1 MIGNYKQLSRRY
13 LKGNKKRTILTLI
26 GIVLSVSLISTIGL
40 FMNGT
45 QISQIENTK
54 KRQGYSF
61 HAVVL
66 NYDESILKKIKYNP
80 QIESFGL
87 MSQGETVQV
96 GEAAVKIN
104 FADDNALEFL
114 KYSIIKG
121 RLPSNDQEVAVDPW
135 VLPYIKENIQI
146 GDSFELNEKKYKL
159 VGFLSD
165 STYTQENKVGRLL
178 TYKSKFSAG
187 EGKILVGISSKANFN
202 EVLEGLKT
210 ISGENNINISNELI
224 QLEKPGY
231 NNSIMATLII
241 TISIVVIATI
251 VVIYNAFQ
259 ISVVERT
266 RQFGLL
272 RSIGATRKQIRQI
285 VLREATFLAVI
296 AIPIGIICSLI
307 ALASLQFTFSLL
319 MENSKAVSIFYVDWN
334 ILLVSSII
342 TLLSVIASSLYPA
355 YFAGKISPLLAIS
368 SRLSIKK
375 EQIKKQKNSM
385 VKKPLSIPLSMAM
398 KNVKRNKNR
407 YTITI
412 LSIIISSVLF
422 ITFSYLMS
430 VAFASKSVD
439 KLSVKSDITIKIVD
453 NNPDHLAEGEQV
465 LYQLKSLENISKVYE
480 KKENSFETKLKDVTQ
495 SSATVKEIENTIGKS
510 YSITIVNNYQ
520 ENKTKKE
527 EKLTL
532 QVLAYGFITVIS
544 LISSVNILNTIT
556 ISIMTRRKEL
566 AALKSIGMSQKDLK
580 KMITYE
586 ALIYGFSGSLQGIF
600 FGCIL
605 SYIIYLAISDMLKM
619 TWTIPYEACIIT
631 FVSALIISYLSVLNP
646 LKKFNKIILLIIS
659 ENNNIISLARL

>member
-96 GEAAVKIN
+96 GEAAVQMN

-202 EVLEGLKT
+202 EVLEGLKA

-334 ILLVSSII
+334 ILIISSII
-342 TLLSVIASSLYPA
+342 TLFSVIASSLYPA

-430 VAFASKSVD
+430 VAFASKSFD

-453 NNPDHLAEGEQV
+453 NNPDHLAESEQV
-465 LYQLKSLENISKVYE
+465 LHQLKSLENISKVYE
-480 KKENSFETKLKDVTQ
+480 KQENSFETKLKDVTQ

-510 YSITIVNNYQ
+510 YTITIVNNYQ

-646 LKKFNKIILLIIS
+646 LKKIQQD
-659 ENNNIISLARL
+659 NIIDNIREQ

>member
-96 GEAAVKIN
+96 GEAAVQMN

-202 EVLEGLKT
+202 EVLEGLKA

-334 ILLVSSII
+334 ILIISSII

-430 VAFASKSVD
+430 VAFASKSFD

-453 NNPDHLAEGEQV
+453 NNPDHLAESEQV
-465 LYQLKSLENISKVYE
+465 LHQLKSLENISKVYE
-480 KKENSFETKLKDVTQ
+480 KQENSFETKLKDVTQ

-510 YSITIVNNYQ
+510 YTITIVNNYQ

-631 FVSALIISYLSVLNP
+631 F
-646 LKKFNKIILLIIS
+646 
-659 ENNNIISLARL
+659 

>member
-13 LKGNKKRTILTLI
+13 LKGNMKRTILTLI
-26 GIVLSVSLISTIGL
+26 GIILSVSLISTIGL

-96 GEAAVKIN
+96 GEAAVQMN

-121 RLPSNDQEVAVDPW
+121 KLPSNDQEVAVDPW
-135 VLPYIKENIQI
+135 VLPYIKDNIRI

-165 STYTQENKVGRLL
+165 SVYTQENKVGRLL
-178 TYKSKFSAG
+178 TYKSKFSTG
-187 EGKILVGISSKANFN
+187 EGKILVGISQEANFN
-202 EVLEGLKT
+202 EVLEGIKT
-210 ISGENNINISNELI
+210 ISGKNNINISEELI

-231 NNSIMATLII
+231 NNSILATLII
-241 TISIVVIATI
+241 TISIVVIATV

-285 VLREATFLAVI
+285 VLREATFLAVL
-296 AIPIGIICSLI
+296 AIPLGIICSLI

-319 MENSKAVSIFYVDWN
+319 MENSKGVSIFHVDWK
-334 ILLVSSII
+334 ILLISSII
-342 TLLSVIASSLYPA
+342 TFLSVIASSFYPA

-375 EQIKKQKNSM
+375 EQIKKQKNYILR
-385 VKKPLSIPLSMAM
+385 KPLSFPLSMAM

-422 ITFSYLMS
+422 ITFSYLMN
-430 VAFASKSVD
+430 VAFASKSFD
-439 KLSVKSDITIKIVD
+439 KLSVKSDITIKLED
-453 NNPDHLAEGEQV
+453 NNSDHLAESEQV
-465 LYQLKSLENISKVYE
+465 LHQLKSLGNISNVNE
-480 KKENSFETKLKDVTQ
+480 KKKNRFETKLKDVTQ
-495 SSATVKEIENTIGKS
+495 SSATVKEIENTIGKR
-510 YSITIVNNYQ
+510 YSIAIVNNYQ

-532 QVLAYGFITVIS
+532 QVLAYSFIIVIS

-605 SYIIYLAISDMLKM
+605 SYILYLAISDKLKM
-619 TWTIPYEACIIT
+619 AWTIPYEACIIT

-646 LKKFNKIILLIIS
+646 LKKIKQD
-659 ENNNIISLARL
+659 NIIDTIREE

>member
-96 GEAAVKIN
+96 GEAAVQMN

-202 EVLEGLKT
+202 EGLEGLKT

-307 ALASLQFTFSLL
+307 ALTSLQFTFSLL
-319 MENSKAVSIFYVDWN
+319 MENSKAVSIFHVDWN
-334 ILLVSSII
+334 ILLISSII

-430 VAFASKSVD
+430 VAFASKSFD

-453 NNPDHLAEGEQV
+453 NNPDHLAESEQV
-465 LYQLKSLENISKVYE
+465 LHQLKSLENISKVYE

-646 LKKFNKIILLIIS
+646 LKKIQQD
-659 ENNNIISLARL
+659 NIIDNIREQ

>member
-319 MENSKAVSIFYVDWN
+319 MENSKAVSIFYIDWN
-334 ILLVSSII
+334 ILLVISII

-646 LKKFNKIILLIIS
+646 LKKIQQD
-659 ENNNIISLARL
+659 NIIDNIREQ

>member
-66 NYDESILKKIKYNP
+66 NYDESILKKIIYNS

-96 GEAAVKIN
+96 GEAAVQMN

-121 RLPSNDQEVAVDPW
+121 RLPSNEQEVAVDPW

-296 AIPIGIICSLI
+296 GIPIGIICSLI

-319 MENSKAVSIFYVDWN
+319 MENSKEVSIFHIDWK
-334 ILLVSSII
+334 ILLISSII
-342 TLLSVIASSLYPA
+342 TFLSIIASSLYPA

-430 VAFASKSVD
+430 VAFVSKSFD
-439 KLSVKSDITIKIVD
+439 KLSVKSDITIKIED
-453 NNPDHLAEGEQV
+453 NNPDHLAESEQV
-465 LYQLKSLENISKVYE
+465 LHQLKSLENISKVYE

-495 SSATVKEIENTIGKS
+495 SSATVKEIENTIGKR

-646 LKKFNKIILLIIS
+646 LKKIQQD
-659 ENNNIISLARL
+659 NIIDNIREQ

>member
-1 MIGNYKQLSRRY
+1 
-13 LKGNKKRTILTLI
+13 
-26 GIVLSVSLISTIGL
+26 
-40 FMNGT
+40 MNGT

-96 GEAAVKIN
+96 GEGAVKIN

-430 VAFASKSVD
+430 VAFASKSFD

-453 NNPDHLAEGEQV
+453 NNPDHLAESEQV
-465 LYQLKSLENISKVYE
+465 LHQLKSLENISKVYE

-510 YSITIVNNYQ
+510 YTITIVNNYQ

-646 LKKFNKIILLIIS
+646 LKKIQQD
-659 ENNNIISLARL
+659 NIIDNIREQ

>member
-96 GEAAVKIN
+96 GEGAVKIN

-430 VAFASKSVD
+430 VAFASKSFD

-453 NNPDHLAEGEQV
+453 NNPEHLAESEQV
-465 LYQLKSLENISKVYE
+465 LHQLKSLENISKVYE

-510 YSITIVNNYQ
+510 YTITIVNNYQ

-646 LKKFNKIILLIIS
+646 LKKIQQD
-659 ENNNIISLARL
+659 NIIDNIREQ

>member
-13 LKGNKKRTILTLI
+13 LKGNMKRTILTLI
-26 GIVLSVSLISTIGL
+26 GIILSVSLISTIGL

-96 GEAAVKIN
+96 GEAAVQMN
-104 FADDNALEFL
+104 FADENALEFL
-114 KYSIIKG
+114 KHSVIKG
-121 RLPSNDQEVAVDPW
+121 RLPSNDQEVAIDPW
-135 VLPYIKENIQI
+135 VLPYIKDNIQI

-165 STYTQENKVGRLL
+165 SVYTQENKVGRLL
-178 TYKSKFSAG
+178 TYKSKFSTG
-187 EGKILVGISSKANFN
+187 EGKILVGISPEANFN
-202 EVLEGLKT
+202 EVLEGIKT
-210 ISGENNINISNELI
+210 IFGENNINISEELI

-241 TISIVVIATI
+241 TISIVVIATV
-251 VVIYNAFQ
+251 VVIYNALQ

-296 AIPIGIICSLI
+296 AIPLGIICSLI

-319 MENSKAVSIFYVDWN
+319 MENSKGVSIFHVDWK
-334 ILLVSSII
+334 ILLISSII
-342 TLLSVIASSLYPA
+342 TFLSVIASSFYPA

-375 EQIKKQKNSM
+375 EQIKKQKNYILR
-385 VKKPLSIPLSMAM
+385 KPVSFPLSMAM

-422 ITFSYLMS
+422 ITFSYLMN
-430 VAFASKSVD
+430 VAFASKSFD
-439 KLSVKSDITIKIVD
+439 KLSVKSDITIKLED
-453 NNPDHLAEGEQV
+453 NNSDHLAESEQV
-465 LYQLKSLENISKVYE
+465 LRQLKSLGNISNVNE
-480 KKENSFETKLKDVTQ
+480 KKNRFETKLKDVTQ
-495 SSATVKEIENTIGKS
+495 SSATVKEIENTIGKR
-510 YSITIVNNYQ
+510 YSIAIVNNYQ

-532 QVLAYGFITVIS
+532 QVLAYSFIIVIS

-605 SYIIYLAISDMLKM
+605 SYILYLAISDKLKM
-619 TWTIPYEACIIT
+619 AWTIPYEACIIT

-646 LKKFNKIILLIIS
+646 LKKIKQD
-659 ENNNIISLARL
+659 NIIDTIREE

>member
-1 MIGNYKQLSRRY
+1 MIGHYKQLSRRY
-13 LKGNKKRTILTLI
+13 LKGNMKRTIFTLI
-26 GIVLSVSLISTIGL
+26 GIILSVALISTIGL

-61 HAVVL
+61 HAVVS
-66 NYDESILKKIKYNP
+66 NYDDSILKKIKYNP

-96 GEAAVKIN
+96 GEAAVQMN

-121 RLPSNDQEVAVDPW
+121 RVPSNDREVAVDPW
-135 VLPYIKENIQI
+135 VLPFIKENIQI
-146 GDSFELNEKKYKL
+146 GDSVELNKKKYKL
-159 VGFLSD
+159 VGLLSD
-165 STYTQENKVGRLL
+165 SAYTQENKVGRVL
-178 TYKSKFSAG
+178 TYKHEFSAG
-187 EGKILVGISSKANFN
+187 EGKILVGINQKANFN
-202 EVLEGLKT
+202 EVLEGIKT
-210 ISGENNINISNELI
+210 ISGENNINISENLI

-231 NNSIMATLII
+231 NDSIMATLII
-241 TISIVVIATI
+241 TISIVVIATV

-296 AIPIGIICSLI
+296 AIPLGIICSLI

-319 MENSKAVSIFYVDWN
+319 LENSKEVSIFHVDWK
-334 ILLVSSII
+334 ILLISSII
-342 TLLSVIASSLYPA
+342 TFLSVIASSLYPA

-385 VKKPLSIPLSMAM
+385 LKKPLSFPLSMAM

-422 ITFSYLMS
+422 ITFSYLMN
-430 VAFASKSVD
+430 VAFASKSFNG
-439 KLSVKSDITIKIVD
+439 LSVKSDITINIEDK
-453 NNPDHLAEGEQV
+453 NPDHLAEITQV
-465 LYQLKSLENISKVYE
+465 LNQLKSLRNISNAYE
-480 KKENSFETKLKDVTQ
+480 KKGNKIETKLKDVTQ
-495 SSATVKEIENTIGKS
+495 STATVLEIKNTIGKNHT
-510 YSITIVNNYQ
+510 ITIVNNYQ

-544 LISSVNILNTIT
+544 LISSVNIFNTIT

-586 ALIYGFSGSLQGIF
+586 ALIYGFSGSLQGIL

-605 SYIIYLAISDMLKM
+605 SNIIYLAISDILKM
-619 TWTIPYEACIIT
+619 AWTIPYEACIIT

-646 LKKFNKIILLIIS
+646 LKKIQQD
-659 ENNNIISLARL
+659 NIIDTIREE

>member
-13 LKGNKKRTILTLI
+13 LKGNMKRTILTLI
-26 GIVLSVSLISTIGL
+26 GIILSVALISTIGL
-40 FMNGT
+40 FMKGT

-54 KRQGYSF
+54 KKQGHSF
-61 HAVVL
+61 HAVIS

-87 MSQGETVQV
+87 MSNGDKFQV
-96 GEAAVKIN
+96 GESSVQIHFANDSALN
-104 FADDNALEFL
+104 FF
-114 KYSIIKG
+114 KYSILKG
-121 RLPSNDQEVAVDPW
+121 RLPSNDQEAAVDPW
-135 VLPYIKENIQI
+135 VLPYIKEDIQI
-146 GDSFELNEKKYKL
+146 GDSFKLNKKKYKL
-159 VGFLSD
+159 VGLLND
-165 STYTQENKVGRLL
+165 SAFTQKDKKGRLL
-178 TYKSKFSAG
+178 TYKREFSTG
-187 EGKILVGISSKANFN
+187 EGTILVGINPKANFN
-202 EVLEGLKT
+202 EVLEGIKSIT
-210 ISGENNINISNELI
+210 KEENLSINEELI
-224 QLEKPGY
+224 RLVKPGS
-231 NNSIMATLII
+231 NDSIMATLII
-241 TISIVVIATI
+241 TISIVVIATVI
-251 VVIYNAFQ
+251 VIYNAFQ

-266 RQFGLL
+266 KQFGLL

-285 VLREATFLAVI
+285 VLREATILAII

-319 MENSKAVSIFYVDWN
+319 LENDTEVSLFHIDWG
-334 ILLVSSII
+334 ILLISSII
-342 TLLSVIASSLYPA
+342 TLLAVLASSFYPA

-385 VKKPLSIPLSMAM
+385 LRKPLSFPLSMAM

-422 ITFSYLMS
+422 ITFSYLMNT
-430 VAFASKSVD
+430 AFESKAFN
-439 KLSVKSDITIKIVD
+439 KLSTKSDITID
-453 NNPDHLAEGEQV
+453 LEGNNQENFKKNKQV
-465 LYQLKSLENISKVYE
+465 LEQLNSLENISKIYE
-480 KKENSFETKLKDVTQ
+480 EKDLKFEIKLKDVKQ
-495 SSATVKEIENTIGKS
+495 SSSTVTQIKNIVGH
-510 YSITIVNNYQ
+510 SITIVNNYQ
-520 ENKTKKE
+520 ENKVNKE
-527 EKLTL
+527 QKITL

-544 LISSVNILNTIT
+544 LISSVNILNTLT

-605 SYIIYLAISDMLKM
+605 SYILYLAISDMLNM
-619 TWTIPYEACIIT
+619 TWSMPYGACIIT
-631 FVSALIISYLSVLNP
+631 FVSALAISYLSVLIP
-646 LKKFNKIILLIIS
+646 LKKIQQD
-659 ENNNIISLARL
+659 NIIDTIREQ

>member
-96 GEAAVKIN
+96 GEAAVQMN

-307 ALASLQFTFSLL
+307 ALTSLQFTFSLL
-319 MENSKAVSIFYVDWN
+319 MENSKAVSISHVDWN
-334 ILLVSSII
+334 ILLISSII

-430 VAFASKSVD
+430 VAFASKSFD

-453 NNPDHLAEGEQV
+453 NNPDHLAESEQV
-465 LYQLKSLENISKVYE
+465 LHQLKSLENISKVYE

-646 LKKFNKIILLIIS
+646 LKKIQQD
-659 ENNNIISLARL
+659 NIIDNIREQ

>member
-1 MIGNYKQLSRRY
+1 
-13 LKGNKKRTILTLI
+13 
-26 GIVLSVSLISTIGL
+26 
-40 FMNGT
+40 
-45 QISQIENTK
+45 
-54 KRQGYSF
+54 
-61 HAVVL
+61 
-66 NYDESILKKIKYNP
+66 
-80 QIESFGL
+80 
-87 MSQGETVQV
+87 
-96 GEAAVKIN
+96 
-104 FADDNALEFL
+104 
-114 KYSIIKG
+114 
-121 RLPSNDQEVAVDPW
+121 
-135 VLPYIKENIQI
+135 
-146 GDSFELNEKKYKL
+146 
-159 VGFLSD
+159 
-165 STYTQENKVGRLL
+165 
-178 TYKSKFSAG
+178 
-187 EGKILVGISSKANFN
+187 
-202 EVLEGLKT
+202 
-210 ISGENNINISNELI
+210 
-224 QLEKPGY
+224 
-231 NNSIMATLII
+231 
-241 TISIVVIATI
+241 
-251 VVIYNAFQ
+251 
-259 ISVVERT
+259 
-266 RQFGLL
+266 
-272 RSIGATRKQIRQI
+272 
-285 VLREATFLAVI
+285 
-296 AIPIGIICSLI
+296 
-307 ALASLQFTFSLL
+307 
-319 MENSKAVSIFYVDWN
+319 
-334 ILLVSSII
+334 
-342 TLLSVIASSLYPA
+342 
-355 YFAGKISPLLAIS
+355 
-368 SRLSIKK
+368 
-375 EQIKKQKNSM
+375 
-385 VKKPLSIPLSMAM
+385 
-398 KNVKRNKNR
+398 KRNNNC

-646 LKKFNKIILLIIS
+646 LKKIQQD
-659 ENNNIISLARL
+659 NIIDNIREQ

>member
-13 LKGNKKRTILTLI
+13 LKGNKKRTLLTLI

-96 GEAAVKIN
+96 GEAAVQMN

-307 ALASLQFTFSLL
+307 ALTSLQFTFSLL
-319 MENSKAVSIFYVDWN
+319 MENSKAVSIFHVDWN
-334 ILLVSSII
+334 ILLISSII

-430 VAFASKSVD
+430 VAFASKSFD

-453 NNPDHLAEGEQV
+453 NNPDHLAESEQV
-465 LYQLKSLENISKVYE
+465 LHQLKSLENISKVYE

-510 YSITIVNNYQ
+510 YTITIVNNYQ

-631 FVSALIISYLSVLNP
+631 FASALIISYLSVLNP
-646 LKKFNKIILLIIS
+646 LKKIQQD
-659 ENNNIISLARL
+659 NIIDNIREQ

>member
-1 MIGNYKQLSRRY
+1 
-13 LKGNKKRTILTLI
+13 
-26 GIVLSVSLISTIGL
+26 
-40 FMNGT
+40 MNGT

-96 GEAAVKIN
+96 GEAAVQMN
-104 FADDNALEFL
+104 FADDNSLKFL

-319 MENSKAVSIFYVDWN
+319 MENSKAVSIFHVDWN
-334 ILLVSSII
+334 ILLISSII

-430 VAFASKSVD
+430 VAFASKSFD

-453 NNPDHLAEGEQV
+453 NNPDHLAESEQV
-465 LYQLKSLENISKVYE
+465 LHQLKSLENISKVYE

-646 LKKFNKIILLIIS
+646 LKKIQQD
-659 ENNNIISLARL
+659 NIIDNIREQ

>member
-231 NNSIMATLII
+231 NNSIMATLSI

-430 VAFASKSVD
+430 VAFASKSFD

-453 NNPDHLAEGEQV
+453 NNPDHLAESEQV
-465 LYQLKSLENISKVYE
+465 LHQLKSLENISKVYE

-510 YSITIVNNYQ
+510 YTITIVNNYQ

-646 LKKFNKIILLIIS
+646 LKKIQQD
-659 ENNNIISLARL
+659 NIIDNIREQ

>member
-96 GEAAVKIN
+96 GEAAVQMN

-319 MENSKAVSIFYVDWN
+319 MENSKAVSIFHVDWN
-334 ILLVSSII
+334 ILLISSII

-430 VAFASKSVD
+430 VAFASKSFD

-453 NNPDHLAEGEQV
+453 NNPDHLAESEQV
-465 LYQLKSLENISKVYE
+465 LHQLKSLENISKVYE

-646 LKKFNKIILLIIS
+646 LKKIQQD
-659 ENNNIISLARL
+659 NIIDNIREQ

>member
-96 GEAAVKIN
+96 GEAAVQMN
-104 FADDNALEFL
+104 FADDNSLKFL

-334 ILLVSSII
+334 ILLISSII

-430 VAFASKSVD
+430 VAFASKPFD

-453 NNPDHLAEGEQV
+453 NNPDHLAESEQV
-465 LYQLKSLENISKVYE
+465 LHQLKSLENISKVYE

-544 LISSVNILNTIT
+544 LISIVNILNTIT

-646 LKKFNKIILLIIS
+646 LKKIQQD
-659 ENNNIISLARL
+659 NIIDNIREQ